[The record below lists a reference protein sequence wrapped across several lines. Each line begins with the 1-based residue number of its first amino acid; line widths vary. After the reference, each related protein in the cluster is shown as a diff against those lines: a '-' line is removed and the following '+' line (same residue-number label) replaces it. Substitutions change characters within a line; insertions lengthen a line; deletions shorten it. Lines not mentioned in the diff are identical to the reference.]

1 MDLESSFS
9 LPCVAASDTTGL
21 ACALVPGHPCP
32 PLSSLLRISIAV
44 CVTALKKRHL
54 RKKEAVRNIGRS
66 SDESERESDYK

>member
-21 ACALVPGHPCP
+21 ACALVQGHPCP

-44 CVTALKKRHL
+44 SCVC
-54 RKKEAVRNIGRS
+54 NS
-66 SDESERESDYK
+66 SEEETLT